1 MGIGAVLLLNSCD
14 LNRMGSIAG
23 LSQVIR
29 SGGGNRVRFE
39 CGITKAE
46 TVLDRINT
54 EFE

>member
-14 LNRMGSIAG
+14 LNRMGSLAG
-23 LSQVIR
+23 LSQGIR
-29 SGGGNRVRFE
+29 NRVRFE
-39 CGITKAE
+39 CGITTAE